1 MSAGMSKELALKY
14 VVEPDNTAPAV
25 IDNAALREL
34 PGGFHF
40 DTHMHHSV
48 EIVVCRRG
56 TLTITAQDDVQEV
69 RAGEYLVVFPNVLHR
84 ADVRG
89 TEPCCILQMHFNRSG
104 LLRESRVDE
113 LGGPEGFLLELAL
126 EKRKFLRGGATEQL
140 EACINGIRLELDC
153 RRCGQDEMM
162 DSYIRQL
169 FILLSRDL
177 KENGERPVRRNPHL
191 IRASLYIGS
200 HCTGKITVAD
210 VAASVGVSPRY
221 LTRLF
226 QEQLGLGVAAYI
238 AEMRIS
244 RSIDFMFRNPGY
256 PLSRL
261 ALDMGFSSQQHFSR
275 VFKEKMGVPPG
286 KYFSRLPVADY

>member
-1 MSAGMSKELALKY
+1 MKKELEQDQRPRQACTPQT
-14 VVEPDNTAPAV
+14 VV
-25 IDNAALREL
+25 DNAALREL

-48 EIVVCRRG
+48 EIVLCRRG
-56 TLTITAQDDVQEV
+56 TLTITAQDNVQEV
-69 RAGEYLVVFPNVLHR
+69 RAGQYLVVFPNVLHK

-89 TEPCCILQMHFNRSG
+89 AEPCCILQMHFNRSG
-104 LLRESRVDE
+104 LLSESNVEE

-126 EKRKFLRGGATEQL
+126 EKRKFLRGEATEQL
-140 EACINGIRLELDC
+140 EACINGIRLELAD
-153 RRCGQDEMM
+153 RRCGQEEMM
-162 DSYIRQL
+162 GSYVQQL

-177 KENGERPVRRNPHL
+177 KGEGEQPIRRNPHL

-210 VAASVGVSPRY
+210 VADAVGVSARY